1 MSKKSRSVSKVERA
15 RALVESSLKKWLK
28 PLGLL
33 WWDLTVCFY
42 DDHNDIA
49 QVFKTDADSTTVV
62 AKTYVSWQY
71 GTANVHFNLIALVG
85 MTADKVERIVVHE
98 LVHILINE
106 MNEQEQHHE
115 ERVVTGLTKAFLWVE
130 DLLAIKEGKGN

>member
-15 RALVESSLKKWLK
+15 RALVEASLKKWLK

-33 WWDLTVCFY
+33 WWDVQVHFY
-42 DDHNDIA
+42 DDPADIVN
-49 QVFKTDADSTTVV
+49 VFKCDEDQVIVV
-62 AKTYVSWQY
+62 ARTYVTWQY
-71 GTANVHFNLIALVG
+71 ATANLHFNLIALVG
-85 MTADKVERIVVHE
+85 MSDDKVERIVVHE